1 MEIFTKICGFVKNIV
16 LLQKFRLFNN
26 RMKLIHKSYKFRIYP
41 TKEQESL
48 LSKHFG
54 HCRFVFNKFLNDR
67 KEKYLNE
74 KTSLNY
80 YDNARTLTDLKKE
93 EEFVW
98 LKEVNSQS
106 LQASI
111 RNLDIA
117 YKNFFNKQ
125 NKFPRFKSKYDRQS
139 FKVPQNVL
147 VEDGKLVIPKFKEGI
162 KLHLHRQMEGEP
174 LFATISKSTTGKY
187 YVSITCEIEYKPFEK
202 TGKSVGVDTG
212 IKELAILS
220 DGNSYENIKSLKTKL
235 KKLKYEQRQLSKK
248 VKGSQSRN
256 KQKIKL
262 ALVHEQITNI
272 RKDYLHKVSTEII
285 KNHDVISVEDLAVK
299 NIMKNHCLA
308 QAMSDVSLGAFYTML
323 EYKANWNDKQF
334 VKINRFF
341 PSSKTCSSCGWIKQ
355 DLTLSIREW
364 TCESCG
370 EHHDRDVNAAKNIL
384 KQGINILSG
393 SGIESYVKQKQGEA
407 LPLGESVT
415 LEAQPIS
422 FAVGG

>member
-1 MEIFTKICGFVKNIV
+1 
-16 LLQKFRLFNN
+16 
-26 RMKLIHKSYKFRIYP
+26 MKLIHKSYKFKIYP

-54 HCRFVFNKFLNDR
+54 HCRFVFNRFLNER

-80 YDNARTLTDLKKE
+80 YDNARTLTELKKD

-162 KLHLHRQMEGEP
+162 KLNLHRQLEGEP

-187 YVSITCEIEYKPFEK
+187 YVSITCEVEHKPFDK
-202 TGKSVGVDTG
+202 TNKSVGVDTG

-220 DGNSYENIKSLKTKL
+220 DGSGYENIKTLKTKL

-248 VKGSQSRN
+248 IKGSQSRN

-272 RKDYLHKVSTEII
+272 RKDYLHKVSTEIV

-308 QAMSDVSLGAFYTML
+308 QAMSDVSLAAFYTML
-323 EYKANWNDKQF
+323 EYKANWNDRQF
-334 VKINRFF
+334 VKIDRFF

-393 SGIESYVKQKQGEA
+393 CGMQSDTKQKQGKA
-407 LPLGESVT
+407 LPLGKSMT
-415 LEAQPIS
+415 LESQPIA
-422 FAVGG
+422 FGVGG

>member
-1 MEIFTKICGFVKNIV
+1 
-16 LLQKFRLFNN
+16 
-26 RMKLIHKSYKFRIYP
+26 MKQVHKSYKFRIYP

-54 HCRFVFNKFLNDR
+54 HCRFVFNRFLNER

-80 YDNARTLTDLKKE
+80 YDNARTLTELKKD

-106 LQASI
+106 LQAAI

-139 FKVPQNVL
+139 FKVPQNVII
-147 VEDGKLVIPKFKEGI
+147 EDNRLVIPKFKEGI
-162 KLHLHRQMEGEP
+162 KLNLHRKMEGEP
-174 LFATISKSTTGKY
+174 SFATISKSTTGKY
-187 YVSITCEIEYKPFEK
+187 YVSITCEVEHKPFDK
-202 TGKSVGVDTG
+202 TNKSVGIDTG

-220 DGNSYENIKSLKTKL
+220 DGSSYENIKSLKTKL

-248 VKGSQSRN
+248 QKGSQSRN
-256 KQKIKL
+256 KQKRKL

-272 RKDYLHKVSTEII
+272 RKDYLHKVSTEIV
-285 KNHDVISVEDLAVK
+285 KNHDIVSVEDLAVK

-323 EYKANWNDKQF
+323 EYKANWNDRQF
-334 VKINRFF
+334 VKIDRFF
-341 PSSKTCSSCGWIKQ
+341 PSSKTCSNCGWIKQ

-370 EHHDRDVNAAKNIL
+370 EVHDRDVNAAKNIL

-393 SGIESYVKQKQGEA
+393 CGMQSDTKQKRDKA
-407 LPLGESVT
+407 LPLGESAT
-415 LEAQPIS
+415 PEAQPIGS
-422 FAVGG
+422 AVGG

>member
-1 MEIFTKICGFVKNIV
+1 M
-16 LLQKFRLFNN
+16 
-26 RMKLIHKSYKFRIYP
+26 
-41 TKEQESL
+41 

-54 HCRFVFNKFLNDR
+54 HCRFVFNRFLNER

-80 YDNARTLTDLKKE
+80 YDNARTLTELKKS
-93 EEFVW
+93 EEFNW

-117 YKNFFNKQ
+117 YKKFYNKQ
-125 NKFPRFKSKYDRQS
+125 NKFPRFKSKYVKQS
-139 FKVPQNVL
+139 FKVPQNIL
-147 VEDGKLVIPKFKEGI
+147 VENENLIIPKFKEGI
-162 KLHLHRQMEGEP
+162 KLNLHRQMDGKP
-174 LFATISKSTTGKY
+174 LFATIIKSTTGKY
-187 YVSITCEIEYKPFEK
+187 YVSITCETEHKPFKK
-202 TGKSVGVDTG
+202 TNKSVGIDTG

-220 DGNSYENIKSLKTKL
+220 DGSTYENIKTLKSKL

-248 VKGSQSRN
+248 IKGSQSRD
-256 KQKIKL
+256 KQKRKL
-262 ALVHEQITNI
+262 ALIHEQITNI
-272 RKDYLHKVSTEII
+272 RKDYLHKISTEII

-308 QAMSDVSLGAFYTML
+308 QAMSDVSLGTFYTML
-323 EYKANWNDKQF
+323 EYKSNWNNRSF
-334 VKINRFF
+334 VKIDRFF

-355 DLTLSIREW
+355 NLELKHREW

-370 EHHDRDVNAAKNIL
+370 IHHDRDLNAAKNIL

-393 SGIESYVKQKQGEA
+393 CGMQSDSKQKHSEA
-407 LPLGESVT
+407 LPLGESMT
-415 LEAQPIS
+415 YEAQPIS
-422 FAVGG
+422 SAVGG

>member
-1 MEIFTKICGFVKNIV
+1 MEIFTKICNCCKIIV
-16 LLQKFRLFNN
+16 FLQKFRLFNN
-26 RMKLIHKSYKFRIYP
+26 RMKQIHKSYKFRIYP

-54 HCRFVFNKFLNDR
+54 HCRFVFNKFLNER

-74 KTSLNY
+74 KISLNY
-80 YDNARTLTDLKKE
+80 YDNARTLTDLKKDE
-93 EEFVW
+93 DFVW

-147 VEDGKLVIPKFKEGI
+147 VENGKLVIPKFKEGI
-162 KLHLHRQMEGEP
+162 KLNLHRQLEGNP

-187 YVSITCEIEYKPFEK
+187 YVSITCEIEYTSFEK
-202 TGKSVGVDTG
+202 TGKSIGIDTG

-220 DGNSYENIKSLKTKL
+220 DGSSYENIKSLKSKL
-235 KKLKYEQRQLSKK
+235 KQLKYEQRQLSKK

-256 KQKIKL
+256 RQKRKL

-272 RKDYLHKVSTEII
+272 RRDYLHKVSTEIV
-285 KNHDVISVEDLAVK
+285 KNHDIISVEDLVVK

-323 EYKANWNDKQF
+323 EYKAGWNDRQF
-334 VKINRFF
+334 VKIDRFF

-370 EHHDRDVNAAKNIL
+370 EHHNRDINAAKNIL
-384 KQGINILSG
+384 KQGLNILSG
-393 SGIESYVKQKQGEA
+393 CGMQSDTKQKQGEA

-415 LEAQPIS
+415 LEAQPIGS
-422 FAVGG
+422 AVGG